1 MLLFA
6 FSSTRLSRRKFPVE
20 QQNNNSLVKC
30 LSVYCKNLAV
40 PGLFVPSDPA
50 SLCFPA
56 LPKLLSFELS
66 PMSMRYGCLDP
77 GDAPTG
83 KLSSA
88 LVRPSLSLSM
98 DATLASVTIP
108 NTVSRARSTSNRTQS
123 HAIAA
128 RSL

>member
-6 FSSTRLSRRKFPVE
+6 CSSTRLSRRKFPVE

-50 SLCFPA
+50 SLCFPV
-56 LPKLLSFELS
+56 LPKLLSFECSPPSDS

-83 KLSSA
+83 K
-88 LVRPSLSLSM
+88 
-98 DATLASVTIP
+98 
-108 NTVSRARSTSNRTQS
+108 
-123 HAIAA
+123 
-128 RSL
+128 